1 MIFGYIMIIDSPKQM
16 VEFGKKLAEKYKI
29 ILIEWDL
36 WAGKT
41 LLTKWFASRI
51 WIEEN
56 RIQSPTYTYV
66 NTYDGKLLHL
76 DMYRFDNFD
85 DVVEKGILDQIN
97 NFEYIA
103 IERPKFVDKLWLSH
117 YTKIKIEKL
126 DWEKREISIEDISN

>member
-1 MIFGYIMIIDSPKQM
+1 MIIDSPKQM
-16 VEFGKKLAEKYKI
+16 VAFGKNLAEKHKI

-41 LLTKWFASRI
+41 LLTKWFANKI

-56 RIQSPTYTYV
+56 RVQSPTYTYV
-66 NTYDGKLLHL
+66 NTYDEKLLHL

-117 YTKIKIEKL
+117 YTKVKIEKL
-126 DWEKREISIEDISN
+126 DWEKREISIEIISN